1 MNIYKFKG
9 EAIPR
14 ETLEK
19 LIITVAFSQGDSVP
33 IRYEITLDFH
43 HRYILVEHKIPMQ
56 NRNQ

>member
-9 EAIPR
+9 EAISR

-19 LIITVAFSQGDSVP
+19 LIITVAFSQGDSVT
-33 IRYEITLDFH
+33 IRYKIKLDFY
-43 HRYILVEHKIPMQ
+43 HRYIIVEQKIPMQ